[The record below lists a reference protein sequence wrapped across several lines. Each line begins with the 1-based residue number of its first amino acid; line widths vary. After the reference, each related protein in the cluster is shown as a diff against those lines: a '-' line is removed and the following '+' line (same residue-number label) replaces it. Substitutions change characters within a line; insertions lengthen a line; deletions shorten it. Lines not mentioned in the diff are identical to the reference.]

1 MKEGLTIYGYLGTLG
16 YGSCISAT
24 QYTQNSEVR
33 NTFGVVED
41 RDGCCLVGIFAIAGT
56 CHLFGIVIH
65 LSIIVAIFSLHIH
78 RHIGIGY
85 GGVFTISSTEYRE
98 VREFVVVIRILPFFC
113 IQKVEWSHTLQYLY
127 YGCASNIAGKIA
139 ATIDIMRIQE
149 MLLVAV
155 YHIAGK
161 E

>member
-16 YGSCISAT
+16 YGAGISAT
-24 QYTQNSEVR
+24 QYTQNGEVR
-33 NTFGVVED
+33 NTLGVVED
-41 RDGCCLVGIFAIAGT
+41 RDGCCLFCIFAVAGT
-56 CHLFGIVIH
+56 CHLFGIIIH
-65 LSIIVAIFSLHIH
+65 LSIIVAIFSFHIH
-78 RHIGIGY
+78 RHIGISY

-98 VREFVVVIRILPFFC
+98 VRVFIVVIRILPFFC
-113 IQKVEWSHTLQYLY
+113 FQKVEWSHTLQNLY
-127 YGCASNIAGKIA
+127 YGSAAYVAGKIT